1 MTWVSVWLG
10 LAVFAGAAL
19 QRVTGLG
26 FALVAAPMLV
36 LLAGPFQGI
45 VLANSLAL
53 IVAMVVLAMT
63 WRDVDI
69 DKLVRL
75 APAGVLGVFPGAIAA
90 QLLPS
95 GPLQVFVGSMIL
107 LGLGSVLLVARA
119 RFAPSLMT
127 TVGTGLVSGFMTAT
141 AGVGGP
147 ALTTY
152 AVATRWDQK
161 AFAATSQC
169 CFAAQAVAALSLK
182 GLPAIPAAGLS
193 MLVGALLGGLLVGNY
208 LAPWVGSALA
218 RQVVVMLALLG
229 ALGTVVRGVVA
240 WSA

>member
-1 MTWVSVWLG
+1 MTVWLG

-19 QRVTGLG
+19 QRMTGLG

-75 APAGVLGVFPGAIAA
+75 APAGVLGVFPGAIVA
-90 QLLPS
+90 QLLPG

-182 GLPAIPAAGLS
+182 GLPAIPAVGLS
-193 MLVGALLGGLLVGNY
+193 MLLGALLGGLLVGNY
-208 LAPWVGSALA
+208 LAPWVGAALA